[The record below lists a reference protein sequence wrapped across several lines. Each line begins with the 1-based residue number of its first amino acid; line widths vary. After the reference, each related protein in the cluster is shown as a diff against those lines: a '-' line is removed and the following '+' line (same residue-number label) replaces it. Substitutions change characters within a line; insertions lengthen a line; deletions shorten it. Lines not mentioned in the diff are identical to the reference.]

1 MIWKKKKDAAAQSAE
16 AAGEMTGAK
25 GRTGAGA
32 FAKKNWKWL
41 VPLVVVA
48 AAGAVF
54 LIGGGNKA
62 ASRDVTY
69 AETTPVRQDV
79 SNSLSGTGTLN
90 PANTYTVKSLVDGK
104 ILTGGFEEGDKV
116 EEGDVLYTIDSSD
129 ASTNLEKASIA
140 LQQAQR
146 SYDKTVDR
154 QYVRADVDGTVSSL
168 KVAKGDE
175 VTSGQ
180 EVAVIRDSSKMLLN
194 LLFPAADAA
203 NFSVGQSADV
213 VLDGTFETLKG
224 TITAVTGTD
233 ELSTGNLLVR
243 TVTIRVNNAGGLTT
257 AQAATASVNGVSSI
271 ASATFAYQAE
281 RTLTA
286 LAAGTVTAINVPE
299 GGAVNKDD
307 IVLQISGEDLTE
319 AISLAHDLGHTPFG
333 HAGERALDKLAPGG
347 FKHYMQSLRVVDKL
361 EKDGQ
366 GLNLTWEVRNGIVTH
381 TKGIWAATPEG
392 RIVRMAD
399 QIAYVNHDIEDA
411 VRAGVLDPATL
422 PKDCTA
428 VLGQTKSARITTM
441 INSIL
446 AHSDGDVGVGAEENE
461 AFLALRDFMYATVYV
476 DKTAKAEEQKVDKV
490 IGELYE
496 YYLAHVDQMSNFY
509 VQLAYQDNPER
520 AVTDYISG
528 MSDEFAIRTFE
539 DVFVPRKWHVL

>member
-1 MIWKKKKDAAAQSAE
+1 MD
-16 AAGEMTGAK
+16 
-25 GRTGAGA
+25 
-32 FAKKNWKWL
+32 
-41 VPLVVVA
+41 
-48 AAGAVF
+48 
-54 LIGGGNKA
+54 
-62 ASRDVTY
+62 
-69 AETTPVRQDV
+69 VRQRTEEIER
-79 SNSLSGTGTLN
+79 LTL
-90 PANTYTVKSLVDGK
+90 ASWAT
-104 ILTGGFEEGDKV
+104 F
-116 EEGDVLYTIDSSD
+116 SD
-129 ASTNLEKASIA
+129 ASRGRVRPEEQDPIRPVFQRDRDRVIHCKAFRR
-140 LQQAQR
+140 LKQ
-146 SYDKTVDR
+146 KTQVFL
-154 QYVRADVDGTVSSL
+154 SPE
-168 KVAKGDE
+168 GDLYR
-175 VTSGQ
+175 TRLTHTL
-180 EVAVIRDSSKMLLN
+180 EVAQIARTIARALRLN
-194 LLFPAADAA
+194 
-203 NFSVGQSADV
+203 
-213 VLDGTFETLKG
+213 
-224 TITAVTGTD
+224 
-233 ELSTGNLLVR
+233 
-243 TVTIRVNNAGGLTT
+243 
-257 AQAATASVNGVSSI
+257 
-271 ASATFAYQAE
+271 
-281 RTLTA
+281 
-286 LAAGTVTAINVPE
+286 
-299 GGAVNKDD
+299 
-307 IVLQISGEDLTE
+307 EDLTE

-333 HAGERALDKLAPGG
+333 HAGESALDKLCPEG
-347 FKHYMQSLRVVDKL
+347 FRHYMQSLRVVDKL

>member
-1 MIWKKKKDAAAQSAE
+1 MTIREETQAIERQTLSRYATLSQS
-16 AAGEMTGAK
+16 TR
-25 GRTGAGA
+25 GRRRPEDEDPIRPCYQRDRDRIIHCKA
-32 FAKKNWKWL
+32 FRRLKQKTQ
-41 VPLVVVA
+41 
-48 AAGAVF
+48 VF
-54 LIGGGNKA
+54 L
-62 ASRDVTY
+62 S
-69 AETTPVRQDV
+69 P
-79 SNSLSGTGTLN
+79 
-90 PANTYTVKSLVDGK
+90 
-104 ILTGGFEEGDKV
+104 EGDHYRTR
-116 EEGDVLYTIDSSD
+116 LTH
-129 ASTNLEKASIA
+129 TL
-140 LQQAQR
+140 
-146 SYDKTVDR
+146 
-154 QYVRADVDGTVSSL
+154 
-168 KVAKGDE
+168 
-175 VTSGQ
+175 
-180 EVAVIRDSSKMLLN
+180 EVAQIARTIARALRLN
-194 LLFPAADAA
+194 
-203 NFSVGQSADV
+203 
-213 VLDGTFETLKG
+213 
-224 TITAVTGTD
+224 
-233 ELSTGNLLVR
+233 
-243 TVTIRVNNAGGLTT
+243 
-257 AQAATASVNGVSSI
+257 
-271 ASATFAYQAE
+271 
-281 RTLTA
+281 
-286 LAAGTVTAINVPE
+286 
-299 GGAVNKDD
+299 
-307 IVLQISGEDLTE
+307 EDLTE
-319 AISLAHDLGHTPFG
+319 AIALGHDLGHTPFG
-333 HAGERALDKLAPGG
+333 HAGERALNRLCPGG
-347 FKHYMQSLRVVDKL
+347 FTHYRQSLRVVDFL
-361 EKDGQ
+361 EKDGR

-381 TKGIWAATPEG
+381 TKGIWAAMPEG

>member
-1 MIWKKKKDAAAQSAE
+1 MTLREQTEALEREMLSPFACLSSQSRGRQTPLEPCPTRTCFQRDIDRIIHSKAFRRLKHKTQVFLEPEGDHYRTRMTHTIEVSRIARTIARGLRLNEDLAE
-16 AAGEMTGAK
+16 AA
-25 GRTGAGA
+25 
-32 FAKKNWKWL
+32 
-41 VPLVVVA
+41 
-48 AAGAVF
+48 
-54 LIGGGNKA
+54 
-62 ASRDVTY
+62 
-69 AETTPVRQDV
+69 
-79 SNSLSGTGTLN
+79 
-90 PANTYTVKSLVDGK
+90 
-104 ILTGGFEEGDKV
+104 
-116 EEGDVLYTIDSSD
+116 
-129 ASTNLEKASIA
+129 
-140 LQQAQR
+140 
-146 SYDKTVDR
+146 
-154 QYVRADVDGTVSSL
+154 
-168 KVAKGDE
+168 
-175 VTSGQ
+175 
-180 EVAVIRDSSKMLLN
+180 
-194 LLFPAADAA
+194 
-203 NFSVGQSADV
+203 
-213 VLDGTFETLKG
+213 
-224 TITAVTGTD
+224 
-233 ELSTGNLLVR
+233 
-243 TVTIRVNNAGGLTT
+243 
-257 AQAATASVNGVSSI
+257 
-271 ASATFAYQAE
+271 AY
-281 RTLTA
+281 
-286 LAAGTVTAINVPE
+286 G
-299 GGAVNKDD
+299 
-307 IVLQISGEDLTE
+307 
-319 AISLAHDLGHTPFG
+319 HDLGHTPFG
-333 HAGERALDKLAPGG
+333 HAGERALDKLTSGG

>member
-1 MIWKKKKDAAAQSAE
+1 MTVREETQTIERLTLSPYAALSEQSF
-16 AAGEMTGAK
+16 
-25 GRTGAGA
+25 GRRTPEPEDDLRTCYQRDRDRILHCKS
-32 FAKKNWKWL
+32 FRRLKQKTQ
-41 VPLVVVA
+41 
-48 AAGAVF
+48 VF
-54 LIGGGNKA
+54 L
-62 ASRDVTY
+62 S
-69 AETTPVRQDV
+69 P
-79 SNSLSGTGTLN
+79 
-90 PANTYTVKSLVDGK
+90 
-104 ILTGGFEEGDKV
+104 EGDHYRTRLTHTLEV
-116 EEGDVLYTIDSSD
+116 SQIARTI
-129 ASTNLEKASIA
+129 ARA
-140 LQQAQR
+140 LR
-146 SYDKTVDR
+146 
-154 QYVRADVDGTVSSL
+154 
-168 KVAKGDE
+168 
-175 VTSGQ
+175 
-180 EVAVIRDSSKMLLN
+180 LN
-194 LLFPAADAA
+194 
-203 NFSVGQSADV
+203 
-213 VLDGTFETLKG
+213 
-224 TITAVTGTD
+224 
-233 ELSTGNLLVR
+233 
-243 TVTIRVNNAGGLTT
+243 
-257 AQAATASVNGVSSI
+257 
-271 ASATFAYQAE
+271 
-281 RTLTA
+281 
-286 LAAGTVTAINVPE
+286 
-299 GGAVNKDD
+299 
-307 IVLQISGEDLTE
+307 EDLTE

-333 HAGERALDKLAPGG
+333 HAGERALDKLTPGG

-381 TKGIWAATPEG
+381 TKGTWAATPEG

-446 AHSDGDVGVGAEENE
+446 AHSDGDVEVGAEENE

>member
-1 MIWKKKKDAAAQSAE
+1 MDVRTRTEEIERLTLAPWATFSDGSR
-16 AAGEMTGAK
+16 
-25 GRTGAGA
+25 GRQRPEPPDPIRPIFQRDRDRVIHCKA
-32 FAKKNWKWL
+32 FRRLKQKTQ
-41 VPLVVVA
+41 
-48 AAGAVF
+48 VF
-54 LIGGGNKA
+54 L
-62 ASRDVTY
+62 S
-69 AETTPVRQDV
+69 P
-79 SNSLSGTGTLN
+79 
-90 PANTYTVKSLVDGK
+90 
-104 ILTGGFEEGDKV
+104 EGD
-116 EEGDVLYTIDSSD
+116 LYRTRLTHTLEVSQIARTI
-129 ASTNLEKASIA
+129 ARA
-140 LQQAQR
+140 LR
-146 SYDKTVDR
+146 
-154 QYVRADVDGTVSSL
+154 
-168 KVAKGDE
+168 
-175 VTSGQ
+175 
-180 EVAVIRDSSKMLLN
+180 LN
-194 LLFPAADAA
+194 
-203 NFSVGQSADV
+203 
-213 VLDGTFETLKG
+213 
-224 TITAVTGTD
+224 
-233 ELSTGNLLVR
+233 
-243 TVTIRVNNAGGLTT
+243 
-257 AQAATASVNGVSSI
+257 
-271 ASATFAYQAE
+271 
-281 RTLTA
+281 
-286 LAAGTVTAINVPE
+286 
-299 GGAVNKDD
+299 
-307 IVLQISGEDLTE
+307 EDLTE

-333 HAGERALDKLAPGG
+333 HAGERALDKLTPCG

-446 AHSDGDVGVGAEENE
+446 AHSDGDVAVGAEENE

-509 VQLAYQDNPER
+509 VQLAYQDDPER